1 MVSFSRAM
9 FLNVTF
15 RTTHSLSSEYYFS
28 HQFNSM
34 HCLKFILNFSSFLKA
49 ISISPPWTV
58 LFLWVFITLHAC
70 VLTSSLLMAP
80 AITTLKTMVQIKIN
94 SKWTLTYFQGFL
106 YNSAGKASTWKAGD
120 PGSIPASGRSP
131 GKGNSYPFQYSG
143 LENSMDYIVMGSQ
156 RVGHNWVTFTFT
168 LRSSRPKTRPF
179 YASLLLQVALKYK
192 TSGIKGMK
200 YFSPWYRIR
209 KYNT

>member
-1 MVSFSRAM
+1 MVSSSRAI

-15 RTTHSLSSEYYFS
+15 GTTHSLSSEYYFS

-34 HCLKFILNFSSFLKA
+34 HCLKFILNFSSFLKT

-58 LFLWVFITLHAC
+58 LFLWVFITLHVC

-106 YNSAGKASTWKAGD
+106 YNSAGKESTWKAGD

-131 GKGNSYPFQYSG
+131 GKANSYPFQYSG
-143 LENSMDYIVMGSQ
+143 LENSMDCIVH
-156 RVGHNWVTFTFT
+156 RVTKSWTQLSDVHSHFT
-168 LRSSRPKTRPF
+168 
-179 YASLLLQVALKYK
+179 
-192 TSGIKGMK
+192 
-200 YFSPWYRIR
+200 
-209 KYNT
+209 